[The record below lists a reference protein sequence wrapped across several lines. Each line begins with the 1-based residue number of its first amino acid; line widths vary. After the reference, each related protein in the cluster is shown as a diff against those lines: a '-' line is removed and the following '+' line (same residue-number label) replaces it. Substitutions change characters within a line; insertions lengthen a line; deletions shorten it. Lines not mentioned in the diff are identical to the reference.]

1 MNDEELNQ
9 KLKPLKSAIEY
20 VGAKV
25 VKGSKDQGTNYP
37 LNTGDIMLLVML
49 IERELPVAPSD
60 WTEPLNVKRLRAIR
74 EKLGSLAVDSPK
86 MSKEEAKQFRE

>member
-1 MNDEELNQ
+1 
-9 KLKPLKSAIEY
+9 
-20 VGAKV
+20 
-25 VKGSKDQGTNYP
+25 
-37 LNTGDIMLLVML
+37 MLLVML
-49 IERELPVAPSD
+49 IDRELPVAPSD